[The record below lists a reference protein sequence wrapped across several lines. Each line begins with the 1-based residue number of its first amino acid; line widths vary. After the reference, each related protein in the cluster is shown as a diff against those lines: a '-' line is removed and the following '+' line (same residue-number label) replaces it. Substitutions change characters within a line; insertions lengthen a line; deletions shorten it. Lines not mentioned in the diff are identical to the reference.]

1 MASNTPT
8 LTDLKQYLKK
18 ASKEDLM
25 AEIAE
30 LYKRSDSVK
39 DYYQVKLSP
48 EADTQV
54 CAKYK
59 KTIEDEFFP
68 KLGIGKARLSI
79 AQKAVSD
86 YKKFAETP
94 ANVMEM
100 MIFYVEQGVRFTNAY
115 GDIGDPFYN
124 SMESMYENALEL
136 VIKYN
141 LQATFQERCRKIVK
155 DTSHIGWEF
164 HDGLSEIYSGTFD
177 DK

>member
-1 MASNTPT
+1 MASNIPT

-18 ASKEDLM
+18 ASKEDLI

-30 LYKRSDSVK
+30 LYKRFDSVK

-54 CAKYK
+54 SAKYK
-59 KTIEDEFFP
+59 KIIEDEFFP
-68 KLGIGKARLSI
+68 KRGIGKARLST
-79 AQKAVSD
+79 AKKAVSD
-86 YKKFAETP
+86 YKKVAETP
-94 ANVMEM
+94 LYVVDI
-100 MIFYVEQGVRFTNAY
+100 MIFYVEQGIRFTNAY
-115 GDIGDPFYN
+115 GDIDEPFYN

-155 DTSHIGWEF
+155 DTSHIGWGF
-164 HDGLSEIYSGTFD
+164 HDGLSEIYSGAFNAM
-177 DK
+177 